1 MSEPLD
7 DCDAFGDALKLDAG
21 VLVEADDAAGG
32 FDDSTHFAR
41 VDFLPKRRTRGA
53 SDGFIHECTAHIVA
67 SSVQE
72 E

>member
-1 MSEPLD
+1 VLD
-7 DCDAFGDALKLDAG
+7 AMLGCVSVQGGALKRN
-21 VLVEADDAAGG
+21 AAGG

-72 E
+72 K